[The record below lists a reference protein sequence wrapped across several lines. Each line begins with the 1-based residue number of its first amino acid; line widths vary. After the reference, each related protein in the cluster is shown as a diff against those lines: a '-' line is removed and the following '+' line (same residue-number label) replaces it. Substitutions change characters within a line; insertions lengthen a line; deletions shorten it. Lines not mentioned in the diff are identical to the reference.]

1 MKITLWLDDAK
12 YVPVKIEMDMAEMM
26 SSLIEKAMEEATSQS
41 GSDLDLSMSISK
53 CLVEITYD
61 KINDAEDFD
70 IPQEALDAAK

>member
-1 MKITLWLDDAK
+1 
-12 YVPVKIEMDMAEMM
+12 
-26 SSLIEKAMEEATSQS
+26 MEEATSQS